1 MSSPVVS
8 LGFVLGVLFVLM
20 KSERGYRVPSLA
32 LACRLSCLFDY
43 YGCIVKDPR
52 RRSGSFLSLM
62 ILVFMPVFS
71 IMLPDVMDFLP
82 VM

>member
-1 MSSPVVS
+1 MPSPVMS
-8 LGFVLGVLFVLM
+8 FGSTLGVLFVLM

-32 LACRLSCLFDY
+32 FACRLRCLFDL

-71 IMLPDVMDFLP
+71 IMLSDVMDFLP

>member
-1 MSSPVVS
+1 MPSPVMS
-8 LGFVLGVLFVLM
+8 FGSTLGVLFVLM

-32 LACRLSCLFDY
+32 FACWLGDLFDP

-62 ILVFMPVFS
+62 ILVFMSVFS

>member
-1 MSSPVVS
+1 MPSPVMS
-8 LGFVLGVLFVLM
+8 LGFVSGVLFALM

-32 LACRLSCLFDY
+32 FACRLGCLFDH

-52 RRSGSFLSLM
+52 CLSGSFLSLM

>member
-1 MSSPVVS
+1 MPSPVVS
-8 LGFVLGVLFVLM
+8 FGFASGVLFALM
-20 KSERGYRVPSLA
+20 KRERGRRVPSLS
-32 LACRLSCLFDY
+32 LACWLGDLFDP

-71 IMLPDVMDFLP
+71 IMLPDVMDFFP
-82 VM
+82 VI

>member
-1 MSSPVVS
+1 MPSPVIS
-8 LGFVLGVLFVLM
+8 LGFALCGLFILM
-20 KSERGYRVPSLA
+20 KRERGRRVPSLS
-32 LACRLSCLFDY
+32 LACWLGDLFDP

-62 ILVFMPVFS
+62 ILVFMAVFS

>member
-1 MSSPVVS
+1 MPSPVMS
-8 LGFVLGVLFVLM
+8 FGSTLGVLFVLM

-32 LACRLSCLFDY
+32 FACRFGCFFDH

>member
-1 MSSPVVS
+1 MPSPVVS
-8 LGFVLGVLFVLM
+8 FGFVLGVLFVLM
-20 KSERGYRVPSLA
+20 KSERGYRVPSLVF
-32 LACRLSCLFDY
+32 ACRLRCLFDL

>member
-1 MSSPVVS
+1 MPSPVVS
-8 LGFVLGVLFVLM
+8 FGFASGVLFALM
-20 KSERGYRVPSLA
+20 KRERGRRVPSLS
-32 LACRLSCLFDY
+32 LCRSWEGYFLC

-62 ILVFMPVFS
+62 ILVFMSVFS

>member
-1 MSSPVVS
+1 MPSPVMS
-8 LGFVLGVLFVLM
+8 FGSTLGVLFVLM

-32 LACRLSCLFDY
+32 FACRLRCLFDL

>member
-1 MSSPVVS
+1 MPSPEVS
-8 LGFVLGVLFVLM
+8 LGFASGVLFTLM
-20 KSERGYRVPSLA
+20 KRERGYRVSSLA
-32 LACRLSCLFDY
+32 LACWLGDLFDS

>member
-1 MSSPVVS
+1 MPSPVMS
-8 LGFVLGVLFVLM
+8 LGFASGVLFALM
-20 KSERGYRVPSLA
+20 KSERGCRVPSLA
-32 LACRLSCLFDY
+32 FACRLGDLFDP
-43 YGCIVKDPR
+43 YGCIVKEPR